1 MDRIKRNI
9 YVTRNVEIKRDGNTL
24 KVGDKKLPLSIVNNV
39 FIIGN
44 AKISRSAQNLILKNS
59 KAIFFLNYKYDLV
72 GILTPPFFKSDYSL
86 RVKQYQKLNDI
97 KLAKFVIEKKI
108 IAIENYV
115 GKSLNRYKE
124 KLKSVNSIDEILG
137 VEGSCSTYMFKKFRE
152 DLENIGITEFKKR
165 EYRPVKDR
173 VNGVLSFLYSMYYA
187 FLFSEVIS
195 LGFDP
200 YAGIVHKKRGKHAVF
215 VSDMMEDARV
225 YLTKL
230 AFLIIKEIYDD
241 GFDGLYLN
249 DEARKYVVKEFDDF
263 ILSYENSLLK
273 EFSKVLLND
282 TI

>member
-1 MDRIKRNI
+1 MDRMKRNI
-9 YVTRNVEIKRDGNTL
+9 YITRDLEIKRDGNIL
-24 KVGDKKLPLSIVNNV
+24 KVGNKKLPLSIVNNV

-44 AKISRSAQNLILKNS
+44 AKITRSAQNLILKNS

-86 RVKQYQKLNDI
+86 RVKQYQNLNSVE
-97 KLAKFVIEKKI
+97 LAKFVIEKKI
-108 IAIENYV
+108 IAIENYLK
-115 GKSLNRYKE
+115 KSLNRYKE
-124 KLKSVNSIDEILG
+124 KLKSTNSLDEILG
-137 VEGSCSTYMFKKFRE
+137 IEGSCSSYMFRKFRE
-152 DLENIGITEFKKR
+152 NLENIGITEFKKR

-173 VNGVLSFLYSMYYA
+173 VNGLLSFLYSMYYA

-215 VSDMMEDARV
+215 VSDMMEEARV

-230 AFLIIKEIYDD
+230 AIFILKDIYPD

-249 DEARKYVVKEFDDF
+249 NEARKFVIKEFDEF
-263 ILSYENSLLK
+263 LISYENSLLREFK
-273 EFSKVLLND
+273 EKLL
-282 TI
+282 IL

>member
-1 MDRIKRNI
+1 MDRMKRNI
-9 YVTRNVEIKRDGNTL
+9 YITRDLEIKRDGNIL
-24 KVGDKKLPLSIVNNV
+24 KVGNKKLPLSIVNNV

-44 AKISRSAQNLILKNS
+44 AKITRSAQNLILKNS

-86 RVKQYQKLNDI
+86 RVKQYQNLNSVE
-97 KLAKFVIEKKI
+97 LAKFVIEKKI
-108 IAIENYV
+108 IAIENYLK
-115 GKSLNRYKE
+115 KSLNRHKE
-124 KLKSVNSIDEILG
+124 KLKSTNSLDEILG
-137 VEGSCSTYMFKKFRE
+137 IEGSCSSYMFRKFRE
-152 DLENIGITEFKKR
+152 NLENIGITEFKKR

-173 VNGVLSFLYSMYYA
+173 VNGLLSFLYSMYYA

-215 VSDMMEDARV
+215 VSDMMEEARI

-230 AFLIIKEIYDD
+230 AFLILKEIYDR

-249 DEARKYVVKEFDDF
+249 NEARKYVVKEFDEF
-263 ILSYENSLLK
+263 LISYENSLLREFK
-273 EFSKVLLND
+273 EKLL
-282 TI
+282 IL